1 MQRATQS
8 DKEVVDK
15 ARRVVAA
22 QRKGRWVMLLYAAMF
37 LGMCGYCT
45 LAGIRKIENLDAE
58 QLRLGFVFGLAL
70 AVVWTSFGIMGGL
83 CLGKFLAGFRSDF
96 RQQELLVCYHDRLRD
111 LGRLPDEK
119 AGEDSP
125 ANGNQLIR

>member
-1 MQRATQS
+1 MPRTTQS
-8 DKEVVDK
+8 NEEAVDK

-22 QRKGRWVMLLYAAMF
+22 KGKLRWSMLLYAAVL

-45 LAGIRKIENLDAE
+45 LAGIRKIEDLDGE
-58 QLRLGFVFGLAL
+58 QLRMGFVYGLGL

-83 CLGKFLAGFRSDF
+83 CLGKFLVGFGGDF

-119 AGEDSP
+119 TGERK
-125 ANGNQLIR
+125 N